1 MKRLP
6 LVASFVLFIALCA
19 SVAYWAMQLFKP
31 PLRPVAAP
39 PQAVQ
44 AEIRP
49 DAAATLFGGS
59 AQKAAV
65 ASNYQLK
72 GIIFSGSPRNSVAI
86 LSADGKPAQAV
97 RVETEVA
104 PGVTV
109 KEVHR
114 EYVLLSDNGAT
125 KRVELPENA
134 KGQVELANLA
144 PVPVQPSVTPPGT
157 QTPQPSQPS
166 QPSQPIPT
174 RAQAAAAAASQG
186 GGAVPGVTAPA
197 TAVPGQP
204 PLPGTPP
211 AAAPTGSPI
220 PPGAVPSVQLPPTAP
235 PTVVVSPPPS
245 TPQAGATTAPP
256 AAGATAGAARTA
268 PSATSAAPATPPPS
282 PAAPATRPGMPPRP
296 SSPDTAPLISR

>member
-1 MKRLP
+1 MQNMKRLP

-39 PQAVQ
+39 PQAAQ

-49 DAAATLFGGS
+49 DAAASLFGGS

-97 RVETEVA
+97 RVDMEVA
-104 PGVTV
+104 PGVIV
-109 KEVHR
+109 KEVHP

-144 PVPVQPSVTPPGT
+144 PVPVQPTAMPPGT
-157 QTPQPSQPS
+157 TTPQPSQQIPS
-166 QPSQPIPT
+166 
-174 RAQAAAAAASQG
+174 RAQAAATAPPG
-186 GGAVPGVTAPA
+186 GVAPGVTAPA

-204 PLPGTPP
+204 PLPATPP
-211 AAAPTGSPI
+211 TSSSSGSPI
-220 PPGAVPSVQLPPTAP
+220 PSGVVPSVQLPPTAP

-245 TPQAGATTAPP
+245 APQTSSTTAPP
-256 AAGATAGAARTA
+256 AGAANAGAARTA
-268 PSATSAAPATPPPS
+268 PPATSIAPATPAPAPMA
-282 PAAPATRPGMPPRP
+282 PAAPPGIPPRP